1 MNDSLVYSVTV
12 TFLHYLYKDEP
23 RVYSPNKTRL
33 NCDIDCRCSL
43 FRTLESAKKRID
55 EYLKQYAHKHDCRV
69 FSISIDEFE
78 EGADITVTHPKRS
91 WYYDDQG
98 MLVKELARKN
108 GRMLFAS
115 EKGLPNVGDI
125 VELPISP
132 TSIGLGIVVS
142 VPIDRNDYIGNLSKD
157 PEHSILAVSYDPRCY
172 NILMTKD
179 NLDFIEYE
187 ATDFM
192 PYSGNHGNA
201 DFMTEI
207 MDNYRN
213 QQLL

>member
-1 MNDSLVYSVTV
+1 MNTSLIYSVTV
-12 TFLHYLYKDEP
+12 TFLHYLHKDEP
-23 RVYSPNKTRL
+23 RVYSPNRTSL
-33 NCDIDCRCSL
+33 NCEIDCRCSL
-43 FRTLESAKKRID
+43 FLSFESAKKRID
-55 EYLKQYAHKHDCRV
+55 EYLKQYTEKPDCRV

-157 PEHSILAVSYDPRCY
+157 PEHSIREVSYYPRCY
-172 NILMTKD
+172 NILRPRITLTSLSM
-179 NLDFIEYE
+179 NPQILCHI
-187 ATDFM
+187 
-192 PYSGNHGNA
+192 P
-201 DFMTEI
+201 EI
-207 MDNYRN
+207 LEM
-213 QQLL
+213 LTL